1 MRKFTSVL
9 LALVL
14 CAALLCIGAA
24 AAGSGDVIEID
35 TPEKLAEIG
44 KNDDY
49 PLNGN
54 YILTDDINLGGSAE
68 NLWNPIEGP
77 NGEAFTGTF
86 DGDGHTISG
95 LYMNAQSAG
104 NQTRGLGLFSCLGSG
119 GTITNL
125 TVDGKIDPEDC
136 HGSFGGIVGENDGTV
151 SNCISD
157 VDIKNTTGYAKG
169 TIGGVVGSA
178 NSGSTV
184 ENCRYTGTINV
195 THSDSSKGMGGV
207 VGQAL
212 GCTIRNCENAGTVQ
226 TNIWRGGIV
235 GRNNGGAQVLNC
247 RNSGIVAANNQEAGA
262 GSGGVVGDNYGVIRD
277 SYNTGTVT
285 GGDCT
290 GGVTAKNAAESGGAK
305 CIIENCYNAG
315 AVSGSG
321 DVGGVVGHNNSSDGN
336 TATVKSSYNTGTV
349 INDGSGNVGGVI
361 GVIESGSVSD
371 CYNTGNVTGSGDSS
385 NAGGVV
391 GAVGRVQGN
400 EYKRTVSNCYNT
412 GDVTCSGDNSNVGG
426 VVGSIVVN
434 NYEVTGCFYL
444 EQGELEGVG
453 DGGDSETGVSD
464 LTEDEFADPENFPGW
479 NFTNTW
485 IIDTPSEGGFARP
498 MLRYNLETAE
508 GYGTED
514 DPYIIPDLDTLAFYR
529 DMINTGSDSKYNRA
543 HYILTANINLGGGE
557 KPWTPIGSNKD
568 HAFTGTFDGNGHTIS
583 ELYINSNDDVAGLF
597 GYVGRGGMI
606 RDLTV
611 EGEIT
616 VSGLDLCVGGI
627 AGFVRS
633 SGQVGISV
641 LTDSDDSKSE
651 IIDCI
656 SNVTINVTYNG
667 SSGLSVGGIVG
678 SCGGATISGCENY
691 GDVSVVGA
699 SESGIDV
706 NIGGIVGYSGSSTI
720 IRNCCNTGAVSVQD
734 AEKAYAGGIM
744 GQSINTTLS
753 GCCNTGAVSVQDA
766 EKAYAGGI
774 MGQSINT
781 TLSGC
786 YNIGAVSVQ
795 NTEDAALGGVVGQ
808 SAENTAVSSC
818 YNTGAVSAE
827 NAEYA
832 NLGGVVGENDGS
844 VSNCYNTGD
853 VTTENVEDVYAGG
866 AVGYN
871 DGTVSNCNNTGDV
884 GTKDVTYAA
893 VGGVVGN
900 SGDTVSNCYNTGD
913 VSAEASSGASAGDS
927 VMAGGVAGYNSFGK
941 VTDCYNTGD
950 VSVQVNSEAGADW
963 AYPPAVAGGVVGNVH
978 KGTVS
983 NCYSIGTVSGENT
996 EDASVGGVVGYKDGG
1011 AVSNSYYLSQD
1022 GLDGIGT
1029 NEDEDSN
1036 AGAFPLTK
1044 EQFADTYS
1052 FTDWDFIN
1060 TWTIDDMGGF
1070 ERPVLRD
1077 NKETVVTYTVTVN
1090 GSYAGE
1096 TGEGSY
1102 FAGASVT
1109 VRAGE
1114 RAGYSFAGW
1123 TAEGVDLADESAAN
1137 VTFTMPANDVT
1148 LTAEWDYIVTPG
1160 DPTYRPI
1167 IDEPEN
1173 GSVTTSPSRPE
1184 AGDTVT
1190 VNPEPDEGY
1199 EVDEII
1205 VTDKDG
1211 NPVEVT
1217 RNPDGSYS
1225 FTQPE
1230 GAVTI
1235 EVTFRP
1241 ASGLPFTDVAE
1252 GDWFY
1257 DYVEYV
1263 YANGLMDGTSDT
1275 TFEPNANMT
1284 RAMVWAILARID
1296 GETVTGASWVETAR
1310 EWAMANGVSDG
1321 ENANGYVTREQLA
1334 TMLWRYAGE
1343 PASDYSL
1350 SAFTD
1355 AGSVSGYA
1363 ATAMAWAVEHG
1374 IITGVTDTTIEP
1386 QGTATRAQCAAM
1398 LMRFAENVK

>member
-1 MRKFTSVL
+1 MGKFTSVL

-24 AAGSGDVIEID
+24 AADSEDVIEID
-35 TPEKLAEIG
+35 TPEELAKIG
-44 KNDDY
+44 VDEKY
-49 PLNGN
+49 PLDGN
-54 YILTDDINLGGSAE
+54 YILTADIELGGNE
-68 NLWNPIEGP
+68 TNQWTPIGTSG
-77 NGEAFTGTF
+77 NKFTGTF

-95 LYMNAQSAG
+95 LYINNDASTYGVA
-104 NQTRGLGLFSCLGSG
+104 GLFGYVGTG
-119 GTITNL
+119 GMIRDL
-125 TVDGKIDPEDC
+125 TVEGEIDPEDRN
-136 HGSFGGIVGENDGTV
+136 GSVGGIVGANDGTV

-157 VDIKNTTGYAKG
+157 VDIKNTTGYAG
-169 TIGGVVGSA
+169 ATIGGVVGNA

-184 ENCRYTGTINV
+184 ENCRYTGAIDV
-195 THSDSSKGMGGV
+195 TYNDTTMETGGV
-207 VGQAL
+207 VGQAS
-212 GCTIRNCENAGTVQ
+212 GCTVSNCENAGTVKSD
-226 TNIWRGGIV
+226 IWTGGIV
-235 GRNNGGAQVLNC
+235 GSNNGGTISNC
-247 RNSGIVAANNQEAGA
+247 RNSGIVASNALEPGA
-262 GSGGVVGDNYGVIRD
+262 GIGGIVGENYGVILD
-277 SYNTGTVT
+277 SYNAGTVT
-285 GGDCT
+285 GGACT
-290 GGVTAKNAAESGGAK
+290 GGVVGFNVAEDSNSTSGT
-305 CIIENCYNAG
+305 IENCYNAG
-315 AVSGSG
+315 TVSGSG
-321 DVGGVVGHNNSSDGN
+321 DVGGVAGYNKSSN
-336 TATVKSSYNTGTV
+336 THAATVKSS
-349 INDGSGNVGGVI
+349 
-361 GVIESGSVSD
+361 
-371 CYNTGNVTGSGDSS
+371 YNTGNVTGSGDSS
-385 NAGGVV
+385 NAGGVIGVIEIGSVSDCYNTGNVTGSGDRSNAGGVV
-391 GAVGRVQGN
+391 GAVRSAQGSKF
-400 EYKRTVSNCYNT
+400 ERTVSNCYNT

-426 VVGSIVVN
+426 VVGSIVVDD
-434 NYEVTGCFYL
+434 YEVTSCYYL
-444 EQGELEGVG
+444 EQDGLDGIGVSEGIV
-453 DGGDSETGVSD
+453 TGVSD
-464 LTEDEFADPENFPGW
+464 LTEDEFADPENFPSLD
-479 NFTNTW
+479 FTNTW
-485 IIDTPSEGGFARP
+485 IIGTPSEGGFARP

-508 GYGTED
+508 GSGMES
-514 DPYIIPDLDTLAFYR
+514 DPYIIPDLETLEFYR
-529 DMINTGSDSKYNRA
+529 GMINAEGDSKYNRA

-583 ELYINSNDDVAGLF
+583 GLYINNDASTYGVAGLF
-597 GYVGRGGMI
+597 GYVGTGGMI

-616 VSGLDLCVGGI
+616 VISSVSCVGGI
-627 AGFVRS
+627 AGIVSS
-633 SGQVGISV
+633 SGQVGMSV
-641 LTDSDDSKSE
+641 LTDSDDSE
-651 IIDCI
+651 TGIIDCT
-656 SNVTINVTYNG
+656 SKVTINVTYNG

-678 SCGGATISGCENY
+678 SCGRAAISGCENY
-691 GDVSVVGA
+691 GAVSAEDARGEAIEIVV
-699 SESGIDV
+699 
-706 NIGGIVGYSGSSTI
+706 GGIVGYSRSSTI
-720 IRNCCNTGAVSVQD
+720 IRNCSNTGAVSAEN

-744 GQSINTTLS
+744 GQSINSTLS
-753 GCCNTGAVSVQDA
+753 NCYNTGVVSA
-766 EKAYAGGI
+766 
-774 MGQSINT
+774 
-781 TLSGC
+781 
-786 YNIGAVSVQ
+786 Q
-795 NTEDAALGGVVGQ
+795 NVEEANLGGLVGQ
-808 SAENTAVSSC
+808 SSEDTAVSSC
-818 YNTGAVSAE
+818 YNTGAVNAE
-827 NAEYA
+827 DAEYA

-853 VTTENVEDVYAGG
+853 V
-866 AVGYN
+866 
-871 DGTVSNCNNTGDV
+871 
-884 GTKDVTYAA
+884 GTKDVTYAS
-893 VGGVVGN
+893 VGGVVGLVN
-900 SGDTVSNCYNTGD
+900 RRGTVGSCYNTGD
-913 VSAEASSGASAGDS
+913 VSAKASSVDSVGDELPP
-927 VMAGGVAGYNSFGK
+927 VMAGGVVGYNSYGE

-950 VSVQVNSEAGADW
+950 VSGQGNSEACADW
-963 AYPPAVAGGVVGNVH
+963 DYPPAVAGGVVGYNSSYC
-978 KGTVS
+978 TVS

-996 EDASVGGVVGYKDGG
+996 EGASVGGVAGYKDSGDVTG
-1011 AVSNSYYLSQD
+1011 CYYLAKD
-1022 GLDGIGT
+1022 GLNGIGYGG
-1029 NEDEDSN
+1029 DSDDN
-1036 AGAFPLTK
+1036 ATPLTK

-1052 FTDWDFIN
+1052 FTGWNFND
-1060 TWTIDDMGGF
+1060 TWTISDMGGF
-1070 ERPVLRD
+1070 ERPVLID

-1096 TGEGSY
+1096 TGEGRY
-1102 FAGASVT
+1102 LAGASVT
-1109 VRAGE
+1109 VSAGE

-1123 TAEGVDLADESAAN
+1123 TAEGVDLADESAEN

-1173 GSVTTSPSRPE
+1173 GDVTTSPSRPE

-1263 YANGLMDGTSDT
+1263 YANGLMDGVSDT
-1275 TFEPNANMT
+1275 TFEPNVNMT

-1296 GETVTGASWVETAR
+1296 GETVTGANWVETAR

-1321 ENANGYVTREQLA
+1321 ENADGYVTREQLA

-1343 PASDYSL
+1343 PASSYSL

-1355 AGSVSGYA
+1355 ASSVSDYA

-1374 IITGVTDTTIEP
+1374 IITGVTDTTLVP

>member
-35 TPEKLAEIG
+35 TPEELAKIG
-44 KNDDY
+44 VDKEY
-49 PLNGN
+49 PLDGN
-54 YILTDDINLGGSAE
+54 YILTADINLGGE
-68 NLWNPIEGP
+68 TNPWNPIGT
-77 NGEAFTGTF
+77 FTGTF
-86 DGDGHTISG
+86 DGAGHTISG
-95 LYMNAQSAG
+95 LYIAGDSSADG
-104 NQTRGLGLFSCLGSG
+104 NDQGLSLFSYLSSG
-119 GTITNL
+119 GTIENL
-125 TVDGKIDPEDC
+125 TVKGDIYPENSGRPVGGVAGKC
-136 HGSFGGIVGENDGTV
+136 SGGTI
-151 SNCISD
+151 SNCTSGVNINGET
-157 VDIKNTTGYAKG
+157 VATV
-169 TIGGVVGSA
+169 GGVVA
-178 NSGSTV
+178 NAEVGSTID
-184 ENCRYTGTINV
+184 NCRYTGTIDITIDLNV
-195 THSDSSKGMGGV
+195 MGMGGV
-207 VGQAL
+207 VGMAND
-212 GCTIRNCENAGTVQ
+212 CTISNCENAGTVKS
-226 TNIWRGGIV
+226 NIWKGGIV
-235 GRNNGGAQVLNC
+235 GRNNRGTISNC
-247 RNSGIVAANNQEAGA
+247 RNSGIVALNDLEPRAGT
-262 GSGGVVGDNYGVIRD
+262 GGIVGENYGVILD
-277 SYNTGTVT
+277 SYNAGTVT
-285 GGDCT
+285 GGGCT
-290 GGVTAKNAAESGGAK
+290 GGVVGFNVAEDSNSTSGT
-305 CIIENCYNAG
+305 IENCYNAG
-315 AVSGSG
+315 TVSGSG
-321 DVGGVVGHNNSSDGN
+321 DVGGVAGYNNSSSATY
-336 TATVKSSYNTGTV
+336 TATIKSSYNTGTV
-349 INDGSGNVGGVI
+349 INDGSGNVGGVV
-361 GVIESGSVSD
+361 GWNED
-371 CYNTGNVTGSGDSS
+371 RNDSS
-385 NAGGVV
+385 G
-391 GAVGRVQGN
+391 
-400 EYKRTVSNCYNT
+400 
-412 GDVTCSGDNSNVGG
+412 
-426 VVGSIVVN
+426 I
-434 NYEVTGCFYL
+434 VTGCFYL
-444 EQGELEGVG
+444 EQGELKGIG
-453 DGGDSETGVSD
+453 NGGDSETGVSD
-464 LTEDEFADPENFPGW
+464 LTEDEFADPKNFPSLD
-479 NFTNTW
+479 FTKTW

-508 GYGTED
+508 GSGAES
-514 DPYIIPDLDTLAFYR
+514 DPYIIPDLEMLEFYR
-529 DMINTGSDSKYNRA
+529 DMINAEGDSKYNSA
-543 HYILTANINLGGGE
+543 HYKLTADIDLGGE
-557 KPWTPIGSNKD
+557 KNPWTPIGSGENR
-568 HAFTGTFDGNGHTIS
+568 AFTGTFDGDGHTIS
-583 ELYINSNDDVAGLF
+583 GLYINNSSVYAGLF

-606 RDLTV
+606 KGLTV
-611 EGEIT
+611 EGKIT
-616 VSGLDLCVGGI
+616 ISGSTSCVGGI
-627 AGFVRS
+627 AGCVDGTEVS
-633 SGQVGISV
+633 EMSV
-641 LTDSDDSKSE
+641 LTDSDDSKTE
-651 IIDCI
+651 IIDCT
-656 SNVTINVTYNG
+656 SKVTINVTYNG
-667 SSGLSVGGIVG
+667 LSGLSVGGIVG

-706 NIGGIVGYSGSSTI
+706 NIGGIVGYSGFSTLSS
-720 IRNCCNTGAVSVQD
+720 CSNTGAVS
-734 AEKAYAGGIM
+734 AE
-744 GQSINTTLS
+744 N
-753 GCCNTGAVSVQDA
+753 A

-786 YNIGAVSVQ
+786 YNTGDVT
-795 NTEDAALGGVVGQ
+795 TENVEDVYAGGVVGYNYDDE
-808 SAENTAVSSC
+808 STVSKC
-818 YNTGAVSAE
+818 YNTGAVSAKDAQ
-827 NAEYA
+827 NV
-832 NLGGVVGENDGS
+832 NVGGVVGENDGS

-866 AVGYN
+866 VVGYN

-900 SGDTVSNCYNTGD
+900 SGGKVSNCYNTGD
-913 VSAEASSGASAGDS
+913 VSAKASSGASVGDELPP
-927 VMAGGVAGYNSFGK
+927 VMAGGVAGYSDG
-941 VTDCYNTGD
+941 
-950 VSVQVNSEAGADW
+950 
-963 AYPPAVAGGVVGNVH
+963 
-978 KGTVS
+978 GTVS
-983 NCYSIGTVSGENT
+983 NSYNIGTVSGENT
-996 EDASVGGVVGYKDGG
+996 EGASVGGVVGYKDGG

-1052 FTDWDFIN
+1052 FTDWNFID
-1060 TWTIDDMGGF
+1060 TWTIADMGGF
-1070 ERPVLRD
+1070 NRPVLQD
-1077 NKETVVTYTVTVN
+1077 NKETAVTYTVTVN

-1102 FAGASVT
+1102 LAGASVT
-1109 VRAGE
+1109 VSAGE
-1114 RAGYSFAGW
+1114 RAGYRFAGW
-1123 TAEGVDLADESAAN
+1123 TAEGVDLADESAEN

-1173 GSVTTSPSRPE
+1173 GGVTTSPSRPE

-1190 VNPEPDEGY
+1190 VNPEPDDGY

-1263 YANGLMDGTSDT
+1263 YENGLMDGTSDT

-1296 GETVTGASWVETAR
+1296 GETVTGANWVETAR
-1310 EWAMANGVSDG
+1310 EWAMASGVSDG
-1321 ENANGYVTREQLA
+1321 TDANGYVTREQLA

-1355 AGSVSGYA
+1355 AGSVSDYA

-1386 QGTATRAQCAAM
+1386 RGTATRAQCAAM
-1398 LMRFAENVK
+1398 LMRFVENVK

>member
-1 MRKFTSVL
+1 MRKSTSVL

-24 AAGSGDVIEID
+24 AADAGDVIEID
-35 TPEKLAEIG
+35 TPEELAKIG
-44 KNDDY
+44 VDEKY
-49 PLNGN
+49 PLDGN
-54 YILTDDINLGGSAE
+54 YILTDDIDLGGE
-68 NLWNPIEGP
+68 EKPWTPIGS
-77 NGEAFTGTF
+77 GEDHAFTGTF

-104 NQTRGLGLFSCLGSG
+104 NQTRGLGLFSYLGSD
-119 GTITNL
+119 GTVKNL
-125 TVDGKIDPEDC
+125 TVEGDIAPED
-136 HGSFGGIVGENDGTV
+136 HNGYVGGVVGANYGKV
-151 SNCISD
+151 SNCTSG
-157 VDIKNTTGYAKG
+157 VDIKNINVETGA
-169 TIGGVVGSA
+169 TIGGVVG
-178 NSGSTV
+178 NTEGGSTV
-184 ENCRYTGTINV
+184 ENCRYTGAIDV
-195 THSDSSKGMGGV
+195 TYNDTTMEIGGV
-207 VGQAL
+207 VGKAS
-212 GCTIRNCENAGTVQ
+212 GCTISNCENAGTVKS
-226 TNIWRGGIV
+226 NIWTGGIV
-235 GRNNGGAQVLNC
+235 GSNNRGTISNC
-247 RNSGIVAANNQEAGA
+247 RNSGIVALNDLEPRAGT
-262 GSGGVVGDNYGVIRD
+262 GGIVGENYGVILD
-277 SYNTGTVT
+277 SYNAGTVT
-285 GGDCT
+285 GGGCT
-290 GGVTAKNAAESGGAK
+290 GGVVGFNVAEDSNSTSGT
-305 CIIENCYNAG
+305 IENCYNAG
-315 AVSGSG
+315 TVSGSG
-321 DVGGVVGHNNSSDGN
+321 DVGGVAGYNNSSSATY
-336 TATVKSSYNTGTV
+336 TATIKSSYNTGTV

-464 LTEDEFADPENFPGW
+464 LTEDEFADPENFPSLD
-479 NFTNTW
+479 FTKTW

-508 GYGTED
+508 GSGTES
-514 DPYIIPDLDTLAFYR
+514 DPYIIPDLETLEFYR
-529 DMINTGSDSKYNRA
+529 GMINAGSDSKYNSV
-543 HYILTANINLGGGE
+543 HYKLTTDIDLGGE
-557 KPWTPIGSNKD
+557 ENPWTPIGSGED
-568 HAFTGTFDGNGHTIS
+568 HAFTGTFDGDGHTIS
-583 ELYINSNDDVAGLF
+583 GLYINNGDSVYAGLF
-597 GYVGRGGMI
+597 GYVGAGGMI
-606 RDLTV
+606 KDLTV

-627 AGFVRS
+627 AGFVDGTEVS
-633 SGQVGISV
+633 EMSV
-641 LTDSDDSKSE
+641 LTDSDDSE
-651 IIDCI
+651 TGIIDCI
-656 SNVTINVTYNG
+656 SNVTINVTYNDP
-667 SSGLSVGGIVG
+667 SGLSVGGIVG
-678 SCGGATISGCENY
+678 SCGGATISGCENC

-699 SESGIDV
+699 SESDIV

-734 AEKAYAGGIM
+734 ADHVYAGGVM

-753 GCCNTGAVSVQDA
+753 ICYNTGAVSVQNV
-766 EKAYAGGI
+766 E
-774 MGQSINT
+774 
-781 TLSGC
+781 
-786 YNIGAVSVQ
+786 
-795 NTEDAALGGVVGQ
+795 E
-808 SAENTAVSSC
+808 
-818 YNTGAVSAE
+818 
-827 NAEYA
+827 A
-832 NLGGVVGENDGS
+832 NLGGVVG
-844 VSNCYNTGD
+844 YNYD
-853 VTTENVEDVYAGG
+853 DE
-866 AVGYN
+866 
-871 DGTVSNCNNTGDV
+871 S
-884 GTKDVTYAA
+884 
-893 VGGVVGN
+893 
-900 SGDTVSNCYNTGD
+900 TVSNCYNTGD
-913 VSAEASSGASAGDS
+913 VSAEKTLGINAGGVVGENRSGSIISSYNTGDLTAENVEEVDAGGVVGLNNDGTVGSCYNTGEISAENVEYASAGGVVGLVNRRGTVGNCYNTGDVSAKASSVDS
-927 VMAGGVAGYNSFGK
+927 EGDELPPVMAGGVAGYKDS
-941 VTDCYNTGD
+941 GD
-950 VSVQVNSEAGADW
+950 VTCCYYLEQGNLPGIG
-963 AYPPAVAGGVVGNVH
+963 YGGH
-978 KGTVS
+978 S
-983 NCYSIGTVSGENT
+983 DD
-996 EDASVGGVVGYKDGG
+996 DAS
-1011 AVSNSYYLSQD
+1011 
-1022 GLDGIGT
+1022 
-1029 NEDEDSN
+1029 
-1036 AGAFPLTK
+1036 PLTK

-1052 FTDWDFIN
+1052 FTDWNFID
-1060 TWTIDDMGGF
+1060 TWTIADMGGF

-1077 NKETVVTYTVTVN
+1077 NRETAVAYTVTVN

-1096 TGEGSY
+1096 TGAGSY
-1102 FAGASVT
+1102 LAGENVT

-1123 TAEGVDLADESAAN
+1123 TAEGVDLADESAEN

-1173 GSVTTSPSRPE
+1173 GGVTTSPSRPE

-1284 RAMVWAILARID
+1284 RAMVWAILARIE

-1310 EWAMANGVSDG
+1310 EWAMASGVSDG
-1321 ENANGYVTREQLA
+1321 TDADGYVTREQLA

-1398 LMRFAENVK
+1398 LMRFVENVK

>member
-24 AAGSGDVIEID
+24 AADSEDASQFAGGDG
-35 TPEKLAEIG
+35 TPENPYQIENADQLKAVEDNLSA
-44 KNDDY
+44 
-49 PLNGN
+49 N
-54 YILTDDINLGGSAE
+54 YILTADINLGGE
-68 NLWNPIEGP
+68 TNPWNPIGT
-77 NGEAFTGTF
+77 FTGTF
-86 DGDGHTISG
+86 DGAGHTISG
-95 LYMNAQSAG
+95 LYIAGDSSADG
-104 NQTRGLGLFSCLGSG
+104 NDRGLSLFSCLGSG

-136 HGSFGGIVGENDGTV
+136 HGSFGGIVGENDGTI

-184 ENCRYTGTINV
+184 ENCRYTGAIDV
-195 THSDSSKGMGGV
+195 TYDDSTMEIGGV
-207 VGQAL
+207 VGQAS
-212 GCTIRNCENAGTVQ
+212 GCTISNCENAGTVKS
-226 TNIWRGGIV
+226 NIWTGGIV
-235 GRNNGGAQVLNC
+235 GSNNGGTISNC
-247 RNSGIVAANNQEAGA
+247 RNSGIVVSNALKPRAGI
-262 GSGGVVGDNYGVIRD
+262 GGIVGENYGVILD
-277 SYNTGTVT
+277 SYNAGTVT
-285 GGDCT
+285 GGGCT
-290 GGVTAKNAAESGGAK
+290 GGVAGFNVAEDSNSTSGT
-305 CIIENCYNAG
+305 IENCYNAG
-315 AVSGSG
+315 TVSGSG
-321 DVGGVVGHNNSSDGN
+321 DVGGVAGYNKSSN
-336 TATVKSSYNTGTV
+336 THAATVKSS
-349 INDGSGNVGGVI
+349 
-361 GVIESGSVSD
+361 
-371 CYNTGNVTGSGDSS
+371 YNTGNVTGSGDSS
-385 NAGGVV
+385 NAGGVIGVIEIGSVSDCYNTGNVTGSGDRSNAGGVV
-391 GAVGRVQGN
+391 GAVRSAQGSKF
-400 EYKRTVSNCYNT
+400 ERTVSNCYNT

-426 VVGSIVVN
+426 VVGSIVVDD
-434 NYEVTGCFYL
+434 YEVTSCYYL
-444 EQGELEGVG
+444 EQDGLDGIGVSEGIV
-453 DGGDSETGVSD
+453 TGVSD
-464 LTEDEFADPENFPGW
+464 LTEDEFADPENFPSLD
-479 NFTNTW
+479 FTNTW
-485 IIDTPSEGGFARP
+485 IIGTPSEGGFARP

-508 GYGTED
+508 GSGTES
-514 DPYIIPDLDTLAFYR
+514 DPYIIPDLEMLVYYR
-529 DMINTGSDSKYNRA
+529 DMINTGSDSKYNGA
-543 HYILTANINLGGGE
+543 HYILTADINLGGEE
-557 KPWTPIGSNKD
+557 KPWTPIGSDYD

-583 ELYINSNDDVAGLF
+583 ELYINSNYDVAGLF

-616 VSGLDLCVGGI
+616 VSGSTSCVGGI
-627 AGFVRS
+627 AGIVSS
-633 SGQVGISV
+633 SGQVGMSV
-641 LTDSDDSKSE
+641 LTDSDDSKTG
-651 IIDCI
+651 ITDCT
-656 SNVTINVTYNG
+656 SKVKINVTYNG
-667 SSGLSVGGIVG
+667 SYILNVGGIVG
-678 SCGGATISGCENY
+678 SCRGADISGCENY
-691 GDVSVVGA
+691 GAVSAEGA
-699 SESGIDV
+699 NGADIDV
-706 NIGGIVGYSGSSTI
+706 NIGGIVGDSGSSTI
-720 IRNCCNTGAVSVQD
+720 ISSCCNTGAVS
-734 AEKAYAGGIM
+734 AENADYADLGGII
-744 GQSINTTLS
+744 GESRTDRYVDS
-753 GCCNTGAVSVQDA
+753 CYNTGAVSVR
-766 EKAYAGGI
+766 
-774 MGQSINT
+774 
-781 TLSGC
+781 
-786 YNIGAVSVQ
+786 
-795 NTEDAALGGVVGQ
+795 NTEDAALGGVVGYNYDDDE
-808 SAENTAVSSC
+808 STVSNC
-818 YNTGAVSAE
+818 YNTGAVNAE
-827 NAEYA
+827 DAEYA

-844 VSNCYNTGD
+844 VNNCYNTGA
-853 VTTENVEDVYAGG
+853 VSGGANTGGVVGFNSKGTVGSCYNTGEVSTEDVEYA
-866 AVGYN
+866 
-871 DGTVSNCNNTGDV
+871 S
-884 GTKDVTYAA
+884 
-893 VGGVVGN
+893 VGGVVGLN
-900 SGDTVSNCYNTGD
+900 SSGAVSNSYNTGD
-913 VSAEASSGASAGDS
+913 VSAKASSGASVGDP
-927 VMAGGVAGYNSFGK
+927 VMAGGVVGDNDGGK
-941 VTDCYNTGD
+941 VTNCYN
-950 VSVQVNSEAGADW
+950 
-963 AYPPAVAGGVVGNVH
+963 
-978 KGTVS
+978 
-983 NCYSIGTVSGENT
+983 IGTVSGENT
-996 EDASVGGVVGYKDGG
+996 EDVSVGGVVGYKDGG

-1044 EQFADTYS
+1044 DQFSDTDS
-1052 FTDWDFIN
+1052 FFTGWNFND
-1060 TWTIDDMGGF
+1060 TWTISDMGGF

-1096 TGEGSY
+1096 TGAGSY
-1102 FAGASVT
+1102 LAGESVT
-1109 VRAGE
+1109 VSAGE
-1114 RAGYSFAGW
+1114 RAGYRFAGW
-1123 TAEGVDLADESAAN
+1123 TAEGVDLADAGAEN

-1263 YANGLMDGTSDT
+1263 YENGLMDGTSDT
-1275 TFEPNANMT
+1275 TFEQNANMT

-1296 GETVTGASWVETAR
+1296 GETVTGANWVETAR

-1321 ENANGYVTREQLA
+1321 TDADGYVTREQLA

-1355 AGSVSGYA
+1355 ADSVSDYA

-1374 IITGVTDTTIEP
+1374 IITGVTDTTLVP

-1398 LMRFAENVK
+1398 LMRFVENVK

>member
-24 AAGSGDVIEID
+24 AAGSEDAIEID

-44 KNDDY
+44 KSDDY

-54 YILTDDINLGGSAE
+54 YILTANIDLGGSAE

-86 DGDGHTISG
+86 DGNGHTISG

-104 NQTRGLGLFSCLGSG
+104 NQTRGLGLFSYLGSG
-119 GTITNL
+119 GTIKNL
-125 TVDGKIDPEDC
+125 TVKGDIYPENIGNSVGGVAGKC
-136 HGSFGGIVGENDGTV
+136 NGGTI
-151 SNCISD
+151 SNCTSGVNIIGETQST
-157 VDIKNTTGYAKG
+157 V
-169 TIGGVVGSA
+169 GGVVA
-178 NSGSTV
+178 NAEDRSTV

-195 THSDSSKGMGGV
+195 TYNKNNNDRRMGGV
-207 VGQAL
+207 VGQAS
-212 GCTIRNCENAGTVQ
+212 GCTISNCENAGTVKS
-226 TNIWRGGIV
+226 NIWTGGIV
-235 GRNNGGAQVLNC
+235 GSNNGGTISNC
-247 RNSGIVAANNQEAGA
+247 RNSGIVASNALEPRAGI
-262 GSGGVVGDNYGVIRD
+262 GGIVGQNYGVILD
-277 SYNTGTVT
+277 SYNAGTVT
-285 GGDCT
+285 GGACT
-290 GGVTAKNAAESGGAK
+290 GGV
-305 CIIENCYNAG
+305 
-315 AVSGSG
+315 
-321 DVGGVVGHNNSSDGN
+321 VGWNYDG
-336 TATVKSSYNTGTV
+336 
-349 INDGSGNVGGVI
+349 
-361 GVIESGSVSD
+361 
-371 CYNTGNVTGSGDSS
+371 
-385 NAGGVV
+385 
-391 GAVGRVQGN
+391 
-400 EYKRTVSNCYNT
+400 TVSNCYNT
-412 GDVTCSGDNSNVGG
+412 GAVTAIGGGYAGGVAGFNGYGAGTVESCYNIGTVSVESEGSGSAGG
-426 VVGSIVVN
+426 VVGWNEYRNDNSGI
-434 NYEVTGCFYL
+434 VTGCFYL
-444 EQGELEGVG
+444 KQGELKGIG
-453 DGGDSETGVSD
+453 AGGSTQTEATPLSEDAFG
-464 LTEDEFADPENFPGW
+464 DPETYAATGW
-479 NFTNTW
+479 NFTDTW
-485 IIDTPSEGGFARP
+485 IIGTPSEGGFARP

-508 GYGTED
+508 GSGMES
-514 DPYIIPDLDTLAFYR
+514 DPYIIPDLETLAFYR
-529 DMINTGSDSKYNRA
+529 DMINTGSDSKYNSA
-543 HYILTANINLGGGE
+543 HYKLTANIDLGGEE
-557 KPWTPIGSNKD
+557 KPWTPIGSDKD

-583 ELYINSNDDVAGLF
+583 GLYINNGDSVYAGLF

-616 VSGLDLCVGGI
+616 VSGSTSCVGGI

-641 LTDSDDSKSE
+641 LTDSDDSKTG
-651 IIDCI
+651 ITDCT
-656 SNVTINVTYNG
+656 SKVTINVTCNG
-667 SSGLSVGGIVG
+667 SYILNVGGIVG
-678 SCGGATISGCENY
+678 SCRGADISGCENY
-691 GDVSVVGA
+691 GAVSVVGA
-699 SESGIDV
+699 SESDIV
-706 NIGGIVGYSGSSTI
+706 NIGGIVGYSGFSTLS
-720 IRNCCNTGAVSVQD
+720 NCSNTGAVS
-734 AEKAYAGGIM
+734 AE
-744 GQSINTTLS
+744 N
-753 GCCNTGAVSVQDA
+753 A

-786 YNIGAVSVQ
+786 YNTGDVTTENVEDVYAGGVVGYNYDDESTVSKCYNIGAVSAKDAQ
-795 NTEDAALGGVVGQ
+795 NVNVGGVVG
-808 SAENTAVSSC
+808 ENDDGSVSNC
-818 YNTGAVSAE
+818 YNTGAVSAKDAQ
-827 NAEYA
+827 NV
-832 NLGGVVGENDGS
+832 NVGGVVGENDGS

-893 VGGVVGN
+893 VGGVVGEN
-900 SGDTVSNCYNTGD
+900 DDAVSNCYNTGD
-913 VSAEASSGASAGDS
+913 VSAKASSGDSSEDSAGDELPP
-927 VMAGGVAGYNSFGK
+927 VMAGGVAGYNSSGGE

-950 VSVQVNSEAGADW
+950 VSVQGNSEAGADW
-963 AYPPAVAGGVVGNVH
+963 AYPTAVAGGVVGNVH

-996 EDASVGGVVGYKDGG
+996 EDASVGGVAGYKDGG

-1052 FTDWDFIN
+1052 FTDWNFID
-1060 TWTIDDMGGF
+1060 TWTIADMGGF
-1070 ERPVLRD
+1070 ERPVLID

-1096 TGEGSY
+1096 TGAGSY
-1102 FAGASVT
+1102 LAGASVT
-1109 VRAGE
+1109 VSAGE

-1123 TAEGVDLADESAAN
+1123 AAEGVDLADASAEN

-1173 GSVTTSPSRPE
+1173 GGVTTSPSRPK

-1211 NPVEVT
+1211 SPVEVT

-1252 GDWFY
+1252 GDWFH

-1263 YANGLMDGTSDT
+1263 YENGLMDGTSDT

-1296 GETVTGASWVETAR
+1296 GETVTGANWVETAR
-1310 EWAMANGVSDG
+1310 EWAMASGVSDG
-1321 ENANGYVTREQLA
+1321 TDADGYVTREQLA

-1343 PASDYSL
+1343 PASSYSL

-1355 AGSVSGYA
+1355 AANVSGYA

-1374 IITGVTDTTIEP
+1374 IITGVTDTTLVP

-1398 LMRFAENVK
+1398 LMRFVENVK

>member
-35 TPEKLAEIG
+35 TPEELAKIG
-44 KNDDY
+44 VDEKY
-49 PLNGN
+49 PLDGN
-54 YILTDDINLGGSAE
+54 YILTDDIDLGGKG
-68 NLWNPIEGP
+68 NQWTPIKT
-77 NGEAFTGTF
+77 FTGTF
-86 DGDGHTISG
+86 DGAGHTISG
-95 LYMNAQSAG
+95 LYIVENPDPTSQGS
-104 NQTRGLGLFSCLGSG
+104 GLFSLLGSG
-119 GTITNL
+119 GTIKNL
-125 TVDGKIDPEDC
+125 TVKGDIYPENIGNSVGGVAGKC
-136 HGSFGGIVGENDGTV
+136 NGGTI
-151 SNCISD
+151 SNCTSGVNIIGDTQST
-157 VDIKNTTGYAKG
+157 V
-169 TIGGVVGSA
+169 GGVVASA
-178 NSGSTV
+178 EVGSTV

-195 THSDSSKGMGGV
+195 TYNKNNNSMGMGGV
-207 VGQAL
+207 VGQAS
-212 GCTIRNCENAGTVQ
+212 GCTVSNCENAGTVQ

-247 RNSGIVAANNQEAGA
+247 RNSGFVASNNPAAGA

-277 SYNTGTVT
+277 SYNAGTVT

-290 GGVTAKNAAESGGAK
+290 GGVTAKNAAESGGAR
-305 CIIENCYNAG
+305 CIVENCYNAG
-315 AVSGSG
+315 TVRGSG
-321 DVGGVVGHNNSSDGN
+321 DVGGVVGHNNSSVNGN
-336 TATVKSSYNTGTV
+336 TATVKNCYNTGTV
-349 INDGSGNVGGVI
+349 SAVAKIDDGTVIDDGSGNVGGVV
-361 GVIESGSVSD
+361 GVIESGSVENS
-371 CYNTGNVTGSGDSS
+371 YNTGILSAENTEDS
-385 NAGGVV
+385 NIGGI
-391 GAVGRVQGN
+391 
-400 EYKRTVSNCYNT
+400 
-412 GDVTCSGDNSNVGG
+412 
-426 VVGSIVVN
+426 VGSIVVVN

-444 EQGELEGVG
+444 EQGELKGIGNGGNTQTGATPLSESAFG
-453 DGGDSETGVSD
+453 DPETYDETGLD
-464 LTEDEFADPENFPGW
+464 FI
-479 NFTNTW
+479 NTW

-508 GYGTED
+508 GSGTES
-514 DPYIIPDLDTLAFYR
+514 DPYIIPDLEMLEFYR
-529 DMINTGSDSKYNRA
+529 DMINAEGDSKYNIA
-543 HYILTANINLGGGE
+543 HYKLTADINLDGSE
-557 KPWTPIGSNKD
+557 DNQWEPIGGSKNR
-568 HAFTGTFDGNGHTIS
+568 AFTGTFDGDGHTIS
-583 ELYINSNDDVAGLF
+583 GLYINNGDSVYAGLF

-606 RDLTV
+606 KGLTV
-611 EGEIT
+611 EGKIT
-616 VSGLDLCVGGI
+616 ISGSTSCVGGI
-627 AGFVRS
+627 AGRVEGTEVS
-633 SGQVGISV
+633 EMSV
-641 LTDSDDSKSE
+641 LTDSDDSKTG

-667 SSGLSVGGIVG
+667 SSGLSVEGIVG

-699 SESGIDV
+699 SESDIV

-734 AEKAYAGGIM
+734 AEKAYAGGLM

-786 YNIGAVSVQ
+786 YNTGAVSVQ
-795 NTEDAALGGVVGQ
+795 NVEEANLGGLVGQ
-808 SAENTAVSSC
+808 SSEDTAVSSC

-827 NAEYA
+827 NAVYVK
-832 NLGGVVGENDGS
+832 LGGVVGENRSES
-844 VSNCYNTGD
+844 VISSYNTGD

-900 SGDTVSNCYNTGD
+900 SGDKVSNCYNTGD
-913 VSAEASSGASAGDS
+913 VSAKARSGDSSGDS
-927 VMAGGVAGYNSFGK
+927 VGYELPPVMAGGVAGYNSSGGE

-950 VSVQVNSEAGADW
+950 VSVQGNSEAGADW
-963 AYPPAVAGGVVGNVH
+963 AYPPAVAGGVVGNVR

-996 EDASVGGVVGYKDGG
+996 EDASVGGVAGYKDSGDVTG
-1011 AVSNSYYLSQD
+1011 CYYLEQD

-1044 EQFADTYS
+1044 EQFADTDRF
-1052 FTDWDFIN
+1052 FTGWNFTN
-1060 TWTIDDMGGF
+1060 TWTIADMGGF

-1077 NKETVVTYTVTVN
+1077 NKETAVTYTVTVN

-1102 FAGASVT
+1102 LAGASVT
-1109 VRAGE
+1109 ASAGE
-1114 RAGYSFAGW
+1114 RVGYSFAGW
-1123 TAEGVDLADESAAN
+1123 TAEGVDLTDESVEN

-1173 GSVTTSPSRPE
+1173 GGVTTSPSRPE

-1217 RNPDGSYS
+1217 HNPDGSYS

-1296 GETVTGASWVETAR
+1296 GETVTGANWVETAR
-1310 EWAMANGVSDG
+1310 EWAMASGVSDG

-1355 AGSVSGYA
+1355 ADSVSDYA

-1374 IITGVTDTTIEP
+1374 IITGVTDTTLVP

-1398 LMRFAENVK
+1398 LMRFVENVK

>member
-24 AAGSGDVIEID
+24 AADSEDAIEID
-35 TPEKLAEIG
+35 TPEELAKIG
-44 KNDDY
+44 VDKEY
-49 PLNGN
+49 PLDGN
-54 YILTDDINLGGSAE
+54 YILTADINLGGDT
-68 NLWNPIEGP
+68 NPWNPIGT
-77 NGEAFTGTF
+77 FTGTF
-86 DGDGHTISG
+86 DGAGHTISG
-95 LYMNAQSAG
+95 LYIVENRDPTSQGS
-104 NQTRGLGLFSCLGSG
+104 GLFSYLSSG
-119 GTITNL
+119 GTIKNL
-125 TVDGKIDPEDC
+125 TVKGDIYPENIGNSVGGVAGICNGGKI
-136 HGSFGGIVGENDGTV
+136 
-151 SNCISD
+151 SNCTSGVNIIGETQST
-157 VDIKNTTGYAKG
+157 V
-169 TIGGVVGSA
+169 GGVVASA
-178 NSGSTV
+178 EDGSTV
-184 ENCRYTGTINV
+184 ENCRYTGTIDV
-195 THSDSSKGMGGV
+195 TYNKNNNSMGMGGV
-207 VGQAL
+207 VGQASD
-212 GCTIRNCENAGTVQ
+212 CTIRNCENAGTVQ
-226 TNIWRGGIV
+226 TNIWKGGIV

-247 RNSGIVAANNQEAGA
+247 RNSGIVESNNPAAGA
-262 GSGGVVGDNYGVIRD
+262 GSGGIVGDNYGVIRD
-277 SYNTGTVT
+277 SYNASTGIVT
-285 GGDCT
+285 GGSAT
-290 GGVTAKNAAESGGAK
+290 GGVTAKNAAENGGAT
-305 CIIENCYNAG
+305 CIVENCYNAG
-315 AVSGSG
+315 TVRGSG
-321 DVGGVVGHNNSSDGN
+321 DVGGVVGHNNSSVNGY

-371 CYNTGNVTGSGDSS
+371 CYNTGAVTAIGGYAGGVAGFNGYSGYSIGTVESCYNIGTVRVESEGSGS
-385 NAGGVV
+385 AGGVV
-391 GAVGRVQGN
+391 G
-400 EYKRTVSNCYNT
+400 YNQP
-412 GDVTCSGDNSNVGG
+412 GSDLEHIGKVTD
-426 VVGSIVVN
+426 
-434 NYEVTGCFYL
+434 CFYL
-444 EQGELEGVG
+444 KQDELKGIGAGNSTQTEVTPLSESDFG
-453 DGGDSETGVSD
+453 DPETYDETGLD
-464 LTEDEFADPENFPGW
+464 
-479 NFTNTW
+479 FTDTW

-508 GYGTED
+508 GSGTES
-514 DPYIIPDLDTLAFYR
+514 DPYIIPDLETLEFYR
-529 DMINTGSDSKYNRA
+529 GMINAGSDSKYNSA
-543 HYILTANINLGGGE
+543 HYKLTVDINLDGSE
-557 KPWTPIGSNKD
+557 DNQWEPIGGSKNR
-568 HAFTGTFDGNGHTIS
+568 AFTGTFDGNGHTIS
-583 ELYINSNDDVAGLF
+583 GLYINNGDSVYAGLF

-606 RDLTV
+606 KGLTV
-611 EGEIT
+611 EGKIT
-616 VSGLDLCVGGI
+616 ISGSTSCVGGI
-627 AGFVRS
+627 AGFVDGTEVS
-633 SGQVGISV
+633 EMSV
-641 LTDSDDSKSE
+641 LTDSDDSKTG
-651 IIDCI
+651 IIDCT
-656 SNVTINVTYNG
+656 SNVTINVTYN
-667 SSGLSVGGIVG
+667 GLSVGGIVG
-678 SCGGATISGCENY
+678 SCGGATISGCKNC
-691 GDVSVVGA
+691 GDVSVVGT
-699 SESGIDV
+699 SESGIDI

-734 AEKAYAGGIM
+734 AEKAYAGG
-744 GQSINTTLS
+744 
-753 GCCNTGAVSVQDA
+753 V
-766 EKAYAGGI
+766 

-832 NLGGVVGENDGS
+832 NLGGVVGENRSGS
-844 VSNCYNTGD
+844 VISSYNTGA
-853 VTTENVEDVYAGG
+853 VSGG
-866 AVGYN
+866 A
-871 DGTVSNCNNTGDV
+871 NT
-884 GTKDVTYAA
+884 
-893 VGGVVGN
+893 GGVVGFN
-900 SGDTVSNCYNTGD
+900 SKGTVGNCYNTGD
-913 VSAEASSGASAGDS
+913 VSAEDVEYAAAGGVVGRNSSGAVNDCYNTGDVSGKASSGASAGDP
-927 VMAGGVAGYNSFGK
+927 VMAGGVVGYNDGGK
-941 VTDCYNTGD
+941 VTNCYN
-950 VSVQVNSEAGADW
+950 
-963 AYPPAVAGGVVGNVH
+963 
-978 KGTVS
+978 
-983 NCYSIGTVSGENT
+983 IGTVSGENT
-996 EDASVGGVVGYKDGG
+996 EDVSVGGVVGYKDGG

-1060 TWTIDDMGGF
+1060 TWTIADMGGF
-1070 ERPVLRD
+1070 ERPVLID

-1096 TGEGSY
+1096 SGAGSY
-1102 FAGASVT
+1102 IAGESVT

-1123 TAEGVDLADESAAN
+1123 TAEGVDLADAGAEN

-1173 GSVTTSPSRPE
+1173 GGVTTSPSRPE

-1241 ASGLPFTDVAE
+1241 ASGLPFTDVAD

-1263 YANGLMDGTSDT
+1263 YENGLMDGTSDT

-1296 GETVTGASWVETAR
+1296 GETVTGANWVETAR

-1321 ENANGYVTREQLA
+1321 TDADGYVTREQLA

-1343 PASDYSL
+1343 PASSYSL

-1355 AGSVSGYA
+1355 ADSVSDYA
-1363 ATAMAWAVEHG
+1363 EAAMAWAVEHG
-1374 IITGVTDTTIEP
+1374 IITGVTDTTLVP

-1398 LMRFAENVK
+1398 LMRFVENVK

>member
-24 AAGSGDVIEID
+24 AAGTGDASQFAGGNG
-35 TPEKLAEIG
+35 TPENPYQIENADQLKAVEYNLSAH
-44 KNDDY
+44 
-49 PLNGN
+49 
-54 YILTDDINLGGSAE
+54 YILTDDIELGGSAE
-68 NLWNPIEGP
+68 NPWTPIGSDKEH
-77 NGEAFTGTF
+77 AFTGTF
-86 DGDGHTISG
+86 DGNGHTIRE
-95 LYMNAQSAG
+95 LYINSNSEYA
-104 NQTRGLGLFSCLGSG
+104 GLFGYVG
-119 GTITNL
+119 ADGTVKNL
-125 TVDGKIDPEDC
+125 TVEGVVNRDATQLEDAYT
-136 HGSFGGIVGENDGTV
+136 GGIVGYNGGTVEGCTNKCDVTVSANDYAYTGGITGINYGTV
-151 SNCISD
+151 SYCNNSGCVSGQTTVSD
-157 VDIKNTTGYAKG
+157 MPSVNT
-169 TIGGVVGSA
+169 GGVVGYNAAGDISNCYNTGA
-178 NSGSTV
+178 VTGSGGGSYYFLIVNT
-184 ENCRYTGTINV
+184 
-195 THSDSSKGMGGV
+195 GGV
-207 VGQAL
+207 VGQ
-212 GCTIRNCENAGTVQ
+212 NYYGT
-226 TNIWRGGIV
+226 
-235 GRNNGGAQVLNC
+235 
-247 RNSGIVAANNQEAGA
+247 
-262 GSGGVVGDNYGVIRD
+262 
-277 SYNTGTVT
+277 
-285 GGDCT
+285 
-290 GGVTAKNAAESGGAK
+290 
-305 CIIENCYNAG
+305 
-315 AVSGSG
+315 
-321 DVGGVVGHNNSSDGN
+321 
-336 TATVKSSYNTGTV
+336 
-349 INDGSGNVGGVI
+349 
-361 GVIESGSVSD
+361 VSD
-371 CYNTGNVTGSGDSS
+371 CYNTGAVTAIGGGYAGGVAGFNGYRIGTVKSCYNIGTVRVESEGSGS
-385 NAGGVV
+385 AGGVV
-391 GAVGRVQGN
+391 G
-400 EYKRTVSNCYNT
+400 YNQP
-412 GDVTCSGDNSNVGG
+412 
-426 VVGSIVVN
+426 GSDLEHIGI
-434 NYEVTGCFYL
+434 VTGCYYL
-444 EQGELEGVG
+444 KQDGLDGIGYGDDSGTGASGLDKEQ
-453 DGGDSETGVSD
+453 
-464 LTEDEFADPENFPGW
+464 FAVPDNFSNDW

-485 IIDTPSEGGFARP
+485 IIGTPSEGGFARP

-508 GYGTED
+508 GSGTES
-514 DPYIIPDLDTLAFYR
+514 DPYIIPDLEMLEFYR
-529 DMINTGSDSKYNRA
+529 GMINAEGDSKYNIA
-543 HYILTANINLGGGE
+543 HYKLTANIDLGGE
-557 KPWTPIGSNKD
+557 ENPWTPIGSGEK
-568 HAFTGTFDGNGHTIS
+568 HAFTGTFDGDGHTIS
-583 ELYINSNDDVAGLF
+583 GLYINNGDSVYAGLF

-606 RDLTV
+606 KGLTV
-611 EGEIT
+611 EGKIT
-616 VSGLDLCVGGI
+616 VIGSTSCVGGI
-627 AGFVRS
+627 AGRVDGTEVS
-633 SGQVGISV
+633 EMSV
-641 LTDSDDSKSE
+641 LTDSDDSKTE
-651 IIDCI
+651 IIDCT
-656 SNVTINVTYNG
+656 SKVTINVTYNG
-667 SSGLSVGGIVG
+667 RSGLSVGGIVG
-678 SCGGATISGCENY
+678 SCGGATISGCKNY

-699 SESGIDV
+699 RESDIV

-720 IRNCCNTGAVSVQD
+720 IRKCCNTGAVS
-734 AEKAYAGGIM
+734 AENADYVYAGG
-744 GQSINTTLS
+744 
-753 GCCNTGAVSVQDA
+753 V
-766 EKAYAGGI
+766 

-786 YNIGAVSVQ
+786 YNNGAVSAQ
-795 NTEDAALGGVVGQ
+795 NVEEANLGGLVGQ
-808 SAENTAVSSC
+808 SSEDTAVSSC
-818 YNTGAVSAE
+818 YNTGAVNAE
-827 NAEYA
+827 DAEYA

-913 VSAEASSGASAGDS
+913 VSAKASSGANVGDP
-927 VMAGGVAGYNSFGK
+927 VMAGGVVGYNSYGE

-950 VSVQVNSEAGADW
+950 VSGRGNSGAGTGEDD
-963 AYPPAVAGGVVGNVH
+963 PPVMAGGVVGNVH

-996 EDASVGGVVGYKDGG
+996 EDVSVGGVVGYSDGG
-1011 AVSNSYYLSQD
+1011 AVTGCYYLKQD
-1022 GLDGIGT
+1022 GLDGIGNGGSDDDAT
-1029 NEDEDSN
+1029 ALD
-1036 AGAFPLTK
+1036 K
-1044 EQFADTYS
+1044 EQFADTGS
-1052 FTDWDFIN
+1052 FFTGWNFTN
-1060 TWTIDDMGGF
+1060 TWTIADMGGF
-1070 ERPVLRD
+1070 ERPVLID
-1077 NKETVVTYTVTVN
+1077 NKETAVTYTVTVN

-1102 FAGASVT
+1102 LAGASVT
-1109 VRAGE
+1109 VSAGE
-1114 RAGYSFAGW
+1114 RAGYRFAGW
-1123 TAEGVDLADESAAN
+1123 TAEGVDLANKSAEN

-1148 LTAEWDYIVTPG
+1148 LTAEWDYIVAPG

-1173 GSVTTSPSRPE
+1173 GGVTTSPSRPE

-1263 YANGLMDGTSDT
+1263 YENGLMDGTSDT

-1296 GETVTGASWVETAR
+1296 GETVTGAAWATDAR
-1310 EWAMANGVSDG
+1310 AWAMAEGVSDG
-1321 ENANGYVTREQLA
+1321 TDPNGLVTREQLA

-1343 PASDYSL
+1343 PASSYSL

-1355 AGSVSGYA
+1355 ADSVSGYA

-1398 LMRFAENVK
+1398 LMRFV

>member
-24 AAGSGDVIEID
+24 AADTGDAIEID

-44 KNDDY
+44 KSDDY

-54 YILTDDINLGGSAE
+54 YILTANIDLGGE
-68 NLWNPIEGP
+68 EKPWTPIGS
-77 NGEAFTGTF
+77 GEDHAFTGTF

-104 NQTRGLGLFSCLGSG
+104 NQTRGLGLFSYLGSD
-119 GTITNL
+119 GTVKNL
-125 TVDGKIDPEDC
+125 TVEGDIAPED
-136 HGSFGGIVGENDGTV
+136 HNGYVGGVVGANYGKV
-151 SNCISD
+151 SNCTSG
-157 VDIKNTTGYAKG
+157 VDIKNINVETGA
-169 TIGGVVGSA
+169 TIGGVVGNA

-184 ENCRYTGTINV
+184 ENCRYTGTIDV
-195 THSDSSKGMGGV
+195 TYIDSTMEIGGV
-207 VGQAL
+207 VGQAS
-212 GCTIRNCENAGTVQ
+212 GCTISNCENAGTVKS
-226 TNIWRGGIV
+226 NIWTGGIV
-235 GRNNGGAQVLNC
+235 GSNNGGTISNC
-247 RNSGIVAANNQEAGA
+247 RNSGIVASNALRPRAGI
-262 GSGGVVGDNYGVIRD
+262 GGIVGENYGVILD
-277 SYNTGTVT
+277 SYNAGTVT
-285 GGDCT
+285 GGACT
-290 GGVTAKNAAESGGAK
+290 GGVVGWNYDGTVS
-305 CIIENCYNAG
+305 NCYNTG
-315 AVSGSG
+315 TVSGSG
-321 DVGGVVGHNNSSDGN
+321 DVGGVAGYNNSSN
-336 TATVKSSYNTGTV
+336 THAATVKSSYNTGTV

-371 CYNTGNVTGSGDSS
+371 CYNTGAVKAIGSGYAGGVAGFNRYGAGTVKSCYNIGTVS
-385 NAGGVV
+385 VESEGSGSAGGVV
-391 GAVGRVQGN
+391 GWN
-400 EYKRTVSNCYNT
+400 EDRN
-412 GDVTCSGDNSNVGG
+412 DNIG
-426 VVGSIVVN
+426 I
-434 NYEVTGCFYL
+434 VTGCYYL
-444 EQGELEGVG
+444 KQDGLDGIGYGDDSGTGASGLDKEQ
-453 DGGDSETGVSD
+453 
-464 LTEDEFADPENFPGW
+464 FAVPDNFSNDW
-479 NFTNTW
+479 NFTKTW

-508 GYGTED
+508 GSGTES
-514 DPYIIPDLDTLAFYR
+514 DPYIIPDLEMLEFYR
-529 DMINTGSDSKYNRA
+529 DMINAEGDSKYNSA
-543 HYILTANINLGGGE
+543 HYKLTANINLGGE
-557 KPWTPIGSNKD
+557 ENPWTPIGSGED
-568 HAFTGTFDGNGHTIS
+568 HAFTGTFDGDGHTIS
-583 ELYINSNDDVAGLF
+583 GLYINNGDSVYAGLF

-606 RDLTV
+606 KGLTV
-611 EGEIT
+611 EGKIT
-616 VSGLDLCVGGI
+616 ISGSTSCVGGI
-627 AGFVRS
+627 AGFVDGTEVS
-633 SGQVGISV
+633 EMSV
-641 LTDSDDSKSE
+641 LTDSDDSE
-651 IIDCI
+651 TGIIYCT
-656 SNVTINVTYNG
+656 SKVTINVTYTYNG
-667 SSGLSVGGIVG
+667 PSGLSVGGIVG
-678 SCGGATISGCENY
+678 SCGGATISGCKNY
-691 GDVSVVGA
+691 GDVSVVSA
-699 SESGIDV
+699 NEYGIDV

-720 IRNCCNTGAVSVQD
+720 IRNCCNTGAVSAKN
-734 AEKAYAGGIM
+734 AEKANLGGI
-744 GQSINTTLS
+744 
-753 GCCNTGAVSVQDA
+753 
-766 EKAYAGGI
+766 
-774 MGQSINT
+774 
-781 TLSGC
+781 
-786 YNIGAVSVQ
+786 IGKSRTDRYV
-795 NTEDAALGGVVGQ
+795 D
-808 SAENTAVSSC
+808 SC
-818 YNTGAVSAE
+818 YNTGAVSVQNVE
-827 NAEYA
+827 EA
-832 NLGGVVGENDGS
+832 NLGGLVGQSSEDTAVSSCCNTGAVSAKDAQNVNVGGVVGENDDGS
-844 VSNCYNTGD
+844 
-853 VTTENVEDVYAGG
+853 
-866 AVGYN
+866 
-871 DGTVSNCNNTGDV
+871 VSNCNNTGDV
-884 GTKDVTYAA
+884 GTKDVTYAS
-893 VGGVVGN
+893 VGGVVGLVN
-900 SGDTVSNCYNTGD
+900 RLGTVGSCYNTGD
-913 VSAEASSGASAGDS
+913 VSAKASSVDSGGDELPP
-927 VMAGGVAGYNSFGK
+927 VMAGGVVGYNSYGE

-950 VSVQVNSEAGADW
+950 VSVQVNSGAGTYGDD
-963 AYPPAVAGGVVGNVH
+963 PPAVAGGVVGYNSSSC
-978 KGTVS
+978 TVS

-996 EDASVGGVVGYKDGG
+996 EDASVGGVAGYKAGG

-1044 EQFADTYS
+1044 EQFAVPGS
-1052 FTDWDFIN
+1052 FTGWNFAN
-1060 TWTIDDMGGF
+1060 TWTIADMGGF
-1070 ERPVLRD
+1070 ERPVLQD
-1077 NKETVVTYTVTVN
+1077 NKETAVTYTVTVN

-1096 TGEGSY
+1096 TGAGSY

-1109 VRAGE
+1109 VSAGE
-1114 RAGYSFAGW
+1114 RAGYRFAGW
-1123 TAEGVDLADESAAN
+1123 TAEGVDLADKSAEN

-1160 DPTYRPI
+1160 EPTYRLI

-1173 GSVTTSPSRPE
+1173 GGVTTSPSRPE

-1296 GETVTGASWVETAR
+1296 GETVTGANWVETAR
-1310 EWAMANGVSDG
+1310 EWAMASGVSDG

-1355 AGSVSGYA
+1355 AANVSDYA

-1374 IITGVTDTTIEP
+1374 IISGVTDTTLVP

-1398 LMRFAENVK
+1398 LMRFVENVK

>member
-24 AAGSGDVIEID
+24 AAGSGDAIDID

-44 KNDDY
+44 VDKEY
-49 PLNGN
+49 PLDGN
-54 YILTDDINLGGSAE
+54 YILTADIDLGGSAE
-68 NLWNPIEGP
+68 KPWNPIGT
-77 NGEAFTGTF
+77 FTGTF
-86 DGDGHTISG
+86 DGAGHTISG
-95 LYMNAQSAG
+95 LYIAGDSSADG
-104 NQTRGLGLFSCLGSG
+104 NDQGLSLFSYLSSG
-119 GTITNL
+119 GTIENL
-125 TVDGKIDPEDC
+125 TVKGDIYPENSGRPVGGVAGKC
-136 HGSFGGIVGENDGTV
+136 SGGTI
-151 SNCISD
+151 SNCTSGVNI
-157 VDIKNTTGYAKG
+157 NGETGA
-169 TIGGVVGSA
+169 TVGGVVGNA
-178 NSGSTV
+178 EVGSTID
-184 ENCRYTGTINV
+184 NCLYTGTINV
-195 THSDSSKGMGGV
+195 IHIGGNTMGMGGV
-207 VGQAL
+207 VGQAS
-212 GCTIRNCENAGTVQ
+212 GCTISNCENAGTVKS
-226 TNIWRGGIV
+226 NIWKGGIV

-247 RNSGIVAANNQEAGA
+247 RNSGIVASNDQAAGA

-277 SYNTGTVT
+277 SYNAGTGTVT

-290 GGVTAKNAAESGGAK
+290 GGVTAHNAADSSGAT
-305 CIIENCYNAG
+305 CIVENCYNAG
-315 AVSGSG
+315 TVSGS
-321 DVGGVVGHNNSSDGN
+321 D
-336 TATVKSSYNTGTV
+336 
-349 INDGSGNVGGVI
+349 NVGGVI
-361 GVIESGSVSD
+361 GINESGSVSD
-371 CYNTGNVTGSGDSS
+371 CYNTGAVKAIGSGY
-385 NAGGVV
+385 AGGVAGFNRY
-391 GAVGRVQGN
+391 GAG
-400 EYKRTVSNCYNT
+400 TVES
-412 GDVTCSGDNSNVGG
+412 
-426 VVGSIVVN
+426 
-434 NYEVTGCFYL
+434 CFYL
-444 EQGELEGVG
+444 KQGELKGIGYG
-453 DGGDSETGVSD
+453 DDSNTGASGLD
-464 LTEDEFADPENFPGW
+464 KEQFAVPDNFTNDW
-479 NFTNTW
+479 NFTDTW
-485 IIDTPSEGGFARP
+485 IIGTPSEGGFARP

-508 GYGTED
+508 GSGTES

-557 KPWTPIGSNKD
+557 KPWTPIGSDKD
-568 HAFTGTFDGNGHTIS
+568 HAFTGTFDGDGHTIS

-616 VSGLDLCVGGI
+616 VSGSVSCVGGI
-627 AGFVRS
+627 AGIVSS

-641 LTDSDDSKSE
+641 LTDSDDSE
-651 IIDCI
+651 TGIIDCT

-667 SSGLSVGGIVG
+667 SSGLSVGGGIVG

-691 GDVSVVGA
+691 GAVSVVGA
-699 SESGIDV
+699 SEYGIDV
-706 NIGGIVGYSGSSTI
+706 KIGGIVGYSGSSTI
-720 IRNCCNTGAVSVQD
+720 I
-734 AEKAYAGGIM
+734 
-744 GQSINTTLS
+744 
-753 GCCNTGAVSVQDA
+753 
-766 EKAYAGGI
+766 
-774 MGQSINT
+774 
-781 TLSGC
+781 
-786 YNIGAVSVQ
+786 
-795 NTEDAALGGVVGQ
+795 
-808 SAENTAVSSC
+808 SSC
-818 YNTGAVSAE
+818 CNTGAVSAE
-827 NAEYA
+827 NAEKANLGGIIGESNLGSSVDSCYNTGAVSVRNTKDA
-832 NLGGVVGENDGS
+832 NLGGVVGCNYDDDDESTVSKCYNTGAVNAEDAEYANLGGIVGENKSGS
-844 VSNCYNTGD
+844 VISSYNTGD
-853 VTTENVEDVYAGG
+853 VTAEKVESA
-866 AVGYN
+866 N
-871 DGTVSNCNNTGDV
+871 L
-884 GTKDVTYAA
+884 
-893 VGGVVGN
+893 GGVAGYSREQIN
-900 SGDTVSNCYNTGD
+900 KCYNNGE
-913 VSAEASSGASAGDS
+913 VRAEYVGFGWI
-927 VMAGGVAGYNSFGK
+927 GGVAGYNSSGT

-950 VSVQVNSEAGADW
+950 VSGQGNSGAGTGED
-963 AYPPAVAGGVVGNVH
+963 YPPAVAGGVVGYSDG
-978 KGTVS
+978 GTVTD
-983 NCYSIGTVSGENT
+983 CYSIGTVSGENT
-996 EDASVGGVVGYKDGG
+996 EDVSVGGVVGYSDGG
-1011 AVSNSYYLSQD
+1011 AVTGCYYLKQD
-1022 GLDGIGT
+1022 GLDGIGNGGSDDDAT
-1029 NEDEDSN
+1029 ALD
-1036 AGAFPLTK
+1036 K
-1044 EQFADTYS
+1044 EQFADTGS
-1052 FTDWDFIN
+1052 FFTGWNFTD

-1096 TGEGSY
+1096 TGAGSY
-1102 FAGASVT
+1102 VEGASVT
-1109 VRAGE
+1109 VSAGE

-1123 TAEGVDLADESAAN
+1123 SAEGVDLADESAEN

-1173 GSVTTSPSRPE
+1173 GGVTTSPSRPE

-1263 YANGLMDGTSDT
+1263 YENGLMDGTSDT

-1284 RAMVWAILARID
+1284 RAMVWAILARVD
-1296 GETVTGASWVETAR
+1296 GETVTGANWVETAR

-1321 ENANGYVTREQLA
+1321 TDANGCVTREQLA

-1343 PASDYSL
+1343 PASSYSL

-1355 AGSVSGYA
+1355 AANVSDYA

-1374 IITGVTDTTIEP
+1374 IITGVTDTTLEP

-1398 LMRFAENVK
+1398 LMRFVENVK

>member
-24 AAGSGDVIEID
+24 ADGSGDVIEID
-35 TPEKLAEIG
+35 TPEELAKIG

-49 PLNGN
+49 PLDGN
-54 YILTDDINLGGSAE
+54 YILTADIDLGGIE
-68 NLWNPIEGP
+68 DDPWTPIGSDKEH
-77 NGEAFTGTF
+77 AFTGTF
-86 DGDGHTISG
+86 DGNGHTIRE
-95 LYMNAQSAG
+95 LYINSNSKYA
-104 NQTRGLGLFSCLGSG
+104 GLFGYVG
-119 GTITNL
+119 ARGTVKNL
-125 TVDGKIDPEDC
+125 TVEGEVNRNATGLKDAYT
-136 HGSFGGIVGENDGTV
+136 GGIVGYNGGTVEGCTNKCDVTVSANDYACTGGITGINYGTV
-151 SNCISD
+151 SYCNNSGCVSGQTTVSD
-157 VDIKNTTGYAKG
+157 MPSVNT
-169 TIGGVVGSA
+169 GGVVGYNAAGDISNCYNTGA
-178 NSGSTV
+178 VTGSGGGSYHFLIVIT
-184 ENCRYTGTINV
+184 
-195 THSDSSKGMGGV
+195 GGV
-207 VGQAL
+207 VGQ
-212 GCTIRNCENAGTVQ
+212 
-226 TNIWRGGIV
+226 
-235 GRNNGGAQVLNC
+235 
-247 RNSGIVAANNQEAGA
+247 
-262 GSGGVVGDNYGVIRD
+262 NY
-277 SYNTGTVT
+277 N
-285 GGDCT
+285 
-290 GGVTAKNAAESGGAK
+290 
-305 CIIENCYNAG
+305 
-315 AVSGSG
+315 
-321 DVGGVVGHNNSSDGN
+321 
-336 TATVKSSYNTGTV
+336 
-349 INDGSGNVGGVI
+349 
-361 GVIESGSVSD
+361 GSVSD
-371 CYNTGNVTGSGDSS
+371 CYNTGAVKAIGSGYAGGVAGFNGYSGYRIGTVES
-385 NAGGVV
+385 CYNIGTVRVESEGSGSAGGVV
-391 GAVGRVQGN
+391 GWN
-400 EYKRTVSNCYNT
+400 EDRN
-412 GDVTCSGDNSNVGG
+412 DN
-426 VVGSIVVN
+426 IDI
-434 NYEVTGCFYL
+434 VTGCFYL
-444 EQGELEGVG
+444 KQDGLKGIG
-453 DGGDSETGVSD
+453 NGGDSETGVSGLD
-464 LTEDEFADPENFPGW
+464 KEQFAVPDNFSNDW
-479 NFTNTW
+479 NYTNIW

-508 GYGTED
+508 GSGTES
-514 DPYIIPDLDTLAFYR
+514 DPYIIPDLEMLEFYR
-529 DMINTGSDSKYNRA
+529 DMINTGSDSKYNGA
-543 HYILTANINLGGGE
+543 HYILTDDIELDGEE

-583 ELYINSNDDVAGLF
+583 ELYINSNSEYAGLF
-597 GYVGRGGMI
+597 GCVGTGGMI
-606 RDLTV
+606 KDLTV

-616 VSGLDLCVGGI
+616 VSGSTSCVGGI
-627 AGFVRS
+627 AGIVSS
-633 SGQVGISV
+633 SGQVGMSV
-641 LTDSDDSKSE
+641 LTDSNDSKMG
-651 IIDCI
+651 IIDCT
-656 SNVTINVTYNG
+656 SKVTINVTYNG
-667 SSGLSVGGIVG
+667 SSVGGIVG

-691 GDVSVVGA
+691 GAVSVVGA
-699 SESGIDV
+699 SKYGIDV
-706 NIGGIVGYSGSSTI
+706 NIGGVVGDNNEHSDVS
-720 IRNCCNTGAVSVQD
+720 NCYNTGAVSAQNAEYADIGGVVGDNNEHSDVSNCYNTGAVSVQNV
-734 AEKAYAGGIM
+734 E
-744 GQSINTTLS
+744 
-753 GCCNTGAVSVQDA
+753 
-766 EKAYAGGI
+766 E
-774 MGQSINT
+774 
-781 TLSGC
+781 
-786 YNIGAVSVQ
+786 
-795 NTEDAALGGVVGQ
+795 AALGGVVGYNDDE
-808 SAENTAVSSC
+808 STVSNC

-853 VTTENVEDVYAGG
+853 VTTENVEKVDAGG

-871 DGTVSNCNNTGDV
+871 YGTVSNCNNTGEIRAENV
-884 GTKDVTYAA
+884 ECAA
-893 VGGVVGN
+893 VGGVVGRN
-900 SGDTVSNCYNTGD
+900 SSGAVSNSYNTGD
-913 VSAEASSGASAGDS
+913 VNAKASSGASVGDP
-927 VMAGGVAGYNSFGK
+927 VMAGGVVGYNSYGE

-950 VSVQVNSEAGADW
+950 VSGRGNSGAGTGEDD
-963 AYPPAVAGGVVGNVH
+963 PPVMAGGVVGNVH

-996 EDASVGGVVGYKDGG
+996 EETSVGGVAGYKDGD
-1011 AVSNSYYLSQD
+1011 AVSSCYYLEQGS
-1022 GLDGIGT
+1022 LPGIGNDVDNDDAT
-1029 NEDEDSN
+1029 
-1036 AGAFPLTK
+1036 PLTK

-1052 FTDWDFIN
+1052 FTDWDFNN
-1060 TWTIDDMGGF
+1060 TWTIVDMGGF
-1070 ERPVLRD
+1070 ERPVLID

-1096 TGEGSY
+1096 TGAGSY
-1102 FAGASVT
+1102 LAGESVT
-1109 VRAGE
+1109 VSAGE

-1123 TAEGVDLADESAAN
+1123 TAEGVDLADASAEN

-1173 GSVTTSPSRPE
+1173 GGVTTSPSRPE

-1217 RNPDGSYS
+1217 RNPDGSYT

-1263 YANGLMDGTSDT
+1263 YENGLMDGTSDT

-1296 GETVTGASWVETAR
+1296 GETVTGANWVETAR
-1310 EWAMANGVSDG
+1310 EWAMASGVSDG
-1321 ENANGYVTREQLA
+1321 TDADGYVTREQLA

-1355 AGSVSGYA
+1355 ADSVSDYA

-1374 IITGVTDTTIEP
+1374 IITGVTDTTLVP

-1398 LMRFAENVK
+1398 LMRFVENVK

>member
-35 TPEKLAEIG
+35 TPEELAKIG
-44 KNDDY
+44 VDKEY
-49 PLNGN
+49 PLDGN
-54 YILTDDINLGGSAE
+54 YILTADIDLGGE
-68 NLWNPIEGP
+68 TNPWNPIGT
-77 NGEAFTGTF
+77 FTGTF
-86 DGDGHTISG
+86 DGAGHTISG
-95 LYMNAQSAG
+95 LYIAGDSSADG
-104 NQTRGLGLFSCLGSG
+104 NDRGLSLFSYLSSG

-136 HGSFGGIVGENDGTV
+136 RGSFGGIVGANDGTV
-151 SNCISD
+151 SSCISD

-195 THSDSSKGMGGV
+195 THSDSSMGMGGV

-226 TNIWRGGIV
+226 TNIWKGGIV

-247 RNSGIVAANNQEAGA
+247 RNSGIVASNNPAAGA
-262 GSGGVVGDNYGVIRD
+262 GSGGIVGDNYGVIRD
-277 SYNTGTVT
+277 SYNASTGTVT

-290 GGVTAKNAAESGGAK
+290 GGVTAKNAAENGDAR
-305 CIIENCYNAG
+305 CIVENCYNAG
-315 AVSGSG
+315 TVRGSG
-321 DVGGVVGHNNSSDGN
+321 DVGGVVGHNNSSVNGN

-361 GVIESGSVSD
+361 GVIESGSVENS
-371 CYNTGNVTGSGDSS
+371 YNTGNVTGSGDSS

-391 GAVGRVQGN
+391 GAVGRVPGS

-412 GDVTCSGDNSNVGG
+412 GDVICSGDSSNVGG
-426 VVGSIVVN
+426 VVGSIVVVN

-444 EQGELEGVG
+444 EQGELKGIG
-453 DGGDSETGVSD
+453 NGGDSETGVSD
-464 LTEDEFADPENFPGW
+464 LTEDEFADPENFPSLD
-479 NFTNTW
+479 FTDTW
-485 IIDTPSEGGFARP
+485 IIDTPSDGGFARP

-508 GYGTED
+508 GSGTES
-514 DPYIIPDLDTLAFYR
+514 DPYIIPDLETLAFYR
-529 DMINTGSDSKYNRA
+529 GMINAGSDSKYNSV
-543 HYILTANINLGGGE
+543 HYKLTADIDLGGE
-557 KPWTPIGSNKD
+557 ENPWTPIGSGED
-568 HAFTGTFDGNGHTIS
+568 HAFTGTFDGDGHTIS
-583 ELYINSNDDVAGLF
+583 GLYINNGDSVYAGLF

-611 EGEIT
+611 EGKIT
-616 VSGLDLCVGGI
+616 VIGSTSCVGGI
-627 AGFVRS
+627 AGRVDGTEVS
-633 SGQVGISV
+633 EMSV
-641 LTDSDDSKSE
+641 LTDSDDSKTG
-651 IIDCI
+651 IIDCT
-656 SNVTINVTYNG
+656 SKVTINVTYNG
-667 SSGLSVGGIVG
+667 SSGLSVGGIAG
-678 SCGGATISGCENY
+678 NCGGATISGCENY
-691 GDVSVVGA
+691 GDVSVVNPDRDA
-699 SESGIDV
+699 FDIV
-706 NIGGIVGYSGSSTI
+706 VGGIVGDSGSSTLS
-720 IRNCCNTGAVSVQD
+720 NCCNTGAVSVQD
-734 AEKAYAGGIM
+734 ANHVYAGGVM

-753 GCCNTGAVSVQDA
+753 D
-766 EKAYAGGI
+766 
-774 MGQSINT
+774 
-781 TLSGC
+781 
-786 YNIGAVSVQ
+786 
-795 NTEDAALGGVVGQ
+795 
-808 SAENTAVSSC
+808 C
-818 YNTGAVSAE
+818 YNTGAVGVQNVEEAD
-827 NAEYA
+827 
-832 NLGGVVGENDGS
+832 LGGVVG
-844 VSNCYNTGD
+844 YNYD
-853 VTTENVEDVYAGG
+853 DE
-866 AVGYN
+866 
-871 DGTVSNCNNTGDV
+871 S
-884 GTKDVTYAA
+884 
-893 VGGVVGN
+893 
-900 SGDTVSNCYNTGD
+900 TVSNCYNTGD
-913 VSAEASSGASAGDS
+913 VSAEKTLGIN
-927 VMAGGVAGYNSFGK
+927 AGGVVGENRSGSIISSYNTGDLTAENVEEVDAGGVVGLNNDGTVGSCYNTGEISAENVEYASVGG
-941 VTDCYNTGD
+941 VVGLVNRRGTVGSCYNTGD
-950 VSVQVNSEAGADW
+950 VSAKASSVDSEGD
-963 AYPPAVAGGVVGNVH
+963 PVVA
-978 KGTVS
+978 
-983 NCYSIGTVSGENT
+983 
-996 EDASVGGVVGYKDGG
+996 GGVVGYKDGG

-1052 FTDWDFIN
+1052 FTDWNFTN
-1060 TWTIDDMGGF
+1060 TWTIANMGGF
-1070 ERPVLRD
+1070 ERPVLQD

-1102 FAGASVT
+1102 LAGASVT
-1109 VRAGE
+1109 ASAGE

-1123 TAEGVDLADESAAN
+1123 TAEGVDLADESAAT

-1173 GSVTTSPSRPE
+1173 GGVTTSPSRPE

-1241 ASGLPFTDVAE
+1241 ASGLPFADVAD

-1284 RAMVWAILARID
+1284 RAMVWAILARND
-1296 GETVTGASWVETAR
+1296 GETVTGANWVETAR
-1310 EWAMANGVSDG
+1310 EWAMASGVSDG
-1321 ENANGYVTREQLA
+1321 TDANGYVTREQLA

-1355 AGSVSGYA
+1355 ASSVSDYA

-1374 IITGVTDTTIEP
+1374 IITGVTDTTLVP

-1398 LMRFAENVK
+1398 LMRFVENVK

>member
-44 KNDDY
+44 VDKEY
-49 PLNGN
+49 PLDGN
-54 YILTDDINLGGSAE
+54 YILTADINLGGDT
-68 NLWNPIEGP
+68 NPWNPIGT
-77 NGEAFTGTF
+77 FTGTF
-86 DGDGHTISG
+86 DGNGHTISE
-95 LYMNAQSAG
+95 LYINSNSEYA
-104 NQTRGLGLFSCLGSG
+104 GLFGYVG
-119 GTITNL
+119 ADGTVKNL
-125 TVDGKIDPEDC
+125 TVEGVVNRDATQLEDAYT
-136 HGSFGGIVGENDGTV
+136 GGIVGYNGGTVEGCTNKCDVTVSANDYACTGGITGINYGTVSYCNNSGCVSGQTTVSDMPSVNTGGVVGYNAAGDISNCYNTGAVTGSGGGSYYFLIVNTGGIVGQNYDGTV
-151 SNCISD
+151 SYCY
-157 VDIKNTTGYAKG
+157 NT
-169 TIGGVVGSA
+169 GVVTGSGG
-178 NSGSTV
+178 GSD
-184 ENCRYTGTINV
+184 
-195 THSDSSKGMGGV
+195 HSLIVSTGGV
-207 VGQAL
+207 VGQ
-212 GCTIRNCENAGTVQ
+212 NYDGT
-226 TNIWRGGIV
+226 
-235 GRNNGGAQVLNC
+235 
-247 RNSGIVAANNQEAGA
+247 
-262 GSGGVVGDNYGVIRD
+262 
-277 SYNTGTVT
+277 
-285 GGDCT
+285 
-290 GGVTAKNAAESGGAK
+290 
-305 CIIENCYNAG
+305 
-315 AVSGSG
+315 
-321 DVGGVVGHNNSSDGN
+321 
-336 TATVKSSYNTGTV
+336 
-349 INDGSGNVGGVI
+349 
-361 GVIESGSVSD
+361 VSD
-371 CYNTGNVTGSGDSS
+371 CYNTGAVTAIGGGYAGGVAGFNGYGAGTVESCYNIGTVRVESEGSGS
-385 NAGGVV
+385 AGGVV
-391 GAVGRVQGN
+391 G
-400 EYKRTVSNCYNT
+400 YNQP
-412 GDVTCSGDNSNVGG
+412 
-426 VVGSIVVN
+426 GSDLEHIGI
-434 NYEVTGCFYL
+434 VTGCYYL
-444 EQGELEGVG
+444 KQDGLDGIGYG
-453 DGGDSETGVSD
+453 DDSGNGARE

-479 NFTNTW
+479 NFTKTW

-508 GYGTED
+508 GSGTES
-514 DPYIIPDLDTLAFYR
+514 DPYIIPDLETLEFYR
-529 DMINTGSDSKYNRA
+529 GMINAEGDSKYNIA
-543 HYILTANINLGGGE
+543 HYKLTANIDLGGKE
-557 KPWTPIGSNKD
+557 NPWTPIGSNKD
-568 HAFTGTFDGNGHTIS
+568 HAFTGTFDGDGHTIS
-583 ELYINSNDDVAGLF
+583 GLYINNGDSVYAGLF
-597 GYVGRGGMI
+597 GYVGAGGMI
-606 RDLTV
+606 KGLTV
-611 EGEIT
+611 EGKIT
-616 VSGLDLCVGGI
+616 ISGSTSCVGGI
-627 AGFVRS
+627 AGFVDGTEVS
-633 SGQVGISV
+633 EMSV
-641 LTDSDDSKSE
+641 LTDSDDSKTG
-651 IIDCI
+651 IIDCT
-656 SNVTINVTYNG
+656 SNVTINVTYN
-667 SSGLSVGGIVG
+667 GLSVGGIVG
-678 SCGGATISGCENY
+678 SCGGATISGCKNC
-691 GDVSVVGA
+691 GDVSVVGT
-699 SESGIDV
+699 SESGIDI

-734 AEKAYAGGIM
+734 AEKAYAGG
-744 GQSINTTLS
+744 
-753 GCCNTGAVSVQDA
+753 V
-766 EKAYAGGI
+766 

-786 YNIGAVSVQ
+786 YNTGVVSAQ
-795 NTEDAALGGVVGQ
+795 NVVEANLGGLVGQ
-808 SAENTAVSSC
+808 SSEDTAVSS
-818 YNTGAVSAE
+818 
-827 NAEYA
+827 
-832 NLGGVVGENDGS
+832 
-844 VSNCYNTGD
+844 CYNTGD

-866 AVGYN
+866 VVGYNDGTVSNCYNTGDVGTKDVTYAAVGGVVGYN

-900 SGDTVSNCYNTGD
+900 SGDKVSNCYNTGD
-913 VSAEASSGASAGDS
+913 VSAKASSGASVGDP
-927 VMAGGVAGYNSFGK
+927 VMAGGVVGYNSYGE

-950 VSVQVNSEAGADW
+950 VSGQGNSGAGTGEG
-963 AYPPAVAGGVVGNVH
+963 YPPVMAGGVVGNVH

-983 NCYSIGTVSGENT
+983 NSYNIGTVSGENT

-1052 FTDWDFIN
+1052 FTDWNFTN

-1077 NKETVVTYTVTVN
+1077 NKETAVTYTVTVN

-1102 FAGASVT
+1102 LAGASVT
-1109 VRAGE
+1109 VSAGE

-1123 TAEGVDLADESAAN
+1123 TAEGVDLADESAEN

-1148 LTAEWDYIVTPG
+1148 LTAEWDYIATPG

-1173 GSVTTSPSRPE
+1173 GGVTTSPSRPE

-1296 GETVTGASWVETAR
+1296 GETVTGANWVETAR
-1310 EWAMANGVSDG
+1310 EWAMASGVSDG

-1355 AGSVSGYA
+1355 AANVSDYA

-1374 IITGVTDTTIEP
+1374 IISGVTDTTIEP

-1398 LMRFAENVK
+1398 LMRFVENVK

>member
-35 TPEKLAEIG
+35 TPEELAKIG
-44 KNDDY
+44 VDKEY
-49 PLNGN
+49 PLDGN
-54 YILTDDINLGGSAE
+54 YILTDDIDLGGEE
-68 NLWNPIEGP
+68 NQWTPIGSDKEH
-77 NGEAFTGTF
+77 AFTGTF
-86 DGDGHTISG
+86 DGNGHTIRE
-95 LYMNAQSAG
+95 LYINSNSKYA
-104 NQTRGLGLFSCLGSG
+104 GLFGYVG
-119 GTITNL
+119 ADGTVKNL
-125 TVDGKIDPEDC
+125 TVEGVVNRDATGLDYAYT
-136 HGSFGGIVGENDGTV
+136 GGIVGYNGGTVEGCTNKCDVTVSANDYAYTGGVASVNNGTV
-151 SNCISD
+151 SNCR
-157 VDIKNTTGYAKG
+157 NTGNVTVTGNSKYVC
-169 TIGGVVGSA
+169 TGGITGI
-178 NSGSTV
+178 NSGTV
-184 ENCRYTGTINV
+184 SYCNNSGDVSGQTVASNLPSVNT
-195 THSDSSKGMGGV
+195 GGV
-207 VGQAL
+207 VGQ
-212 GCTIRNCENAGTVQ
+212 NY
-226 TNIWRGGIV
+226 
-235 GRNNGGAQVLNC
+235 NG
-247 RNSGIVAANNQEAGA
+247 
-262 GSGGVVGDNYGVIRD
+262 
-277 SYNTGTVT
+277 
-285 GGDCT
+285 
-290 GGVTAKNAAESGGAK
+290 
-305 CIIENCYNAG
+305 
-315 AVSGSG
+315 
-321 DVGGVVGHNNSSDGN
+321 
-336 TATVKSSYNTGTV
+336 
-349 INDGSGNVGGVI
+349 
-361 GVIESGSVSD
+361 
-371 CYNTGNVTGSGDSS
+371 
-385 NAGGVV
+385 
-391 GAVGRVQGN
+391 
-400 EYKRTVSNCYNT
+400 TVSNCYNT
-412 GDVTCSGDNSNVGG
+412 GAVTGSGGGSYYFLIVNTGG
-426 VVGSIVVN
+426 VVGQNYDGTVSDCYNTGAVTAIGGGYAGGVAGVNGRSGYRIGTVESCYNIGTVRVESEGSGSAGGVVGWN
-434 NYEVTGCFYL
+434 EDRNDSSGIVTGCYYL
-444 EQGELEGVG
+444 KQDGLDGIGYGDDSGTGASGLDKEQ
-453 DGGDSETGVSD
+453 
-464 LTEDEFADPENFPGW
+464 FAVPDNFSNDW
-479 NFTNTW
+479 NFTDTW
-485 IIDTPSEGGFARP
+485 IIYTPSEGGFARP

-508 GYGTED
+508 GSGTES
-514 DPYIIPDLDTLAFYR
+514 DPYIIPDLETLAFYR
-529 DMINTGSDSKYNRA
+529 DMINAEGDSKYNIA
-543 HYILTANINLGGGE
+543 HYKLTADIDLGGSAE
-557 KPWTPIGSNKD
+557 NPWTPIGSNKD
-568 HAFTGTFDGNGHTIS
+568 HAFTGTFDGDGHTIS
-583 ELYINSNDDVAGLF
+583 GLYINNGDSVYAGLF

-606 RDLTV
+606 KGLTV

-627 AGFVRS
+627 AGRVEGTEVS
-633 SGQVGISV
+633 EMSV
-641 LTDSDDSKSE
+641 LTDSDDSKTG

-667 SSGLSVGGIVG
+667 SGGLSVGGIVG
-678 SCGGATISGCENY
+678 SCGRADISGCENY

-706 NIGGIVGYSGSSTI
+706 NIGGIVGYSYSSTLS
-720 IRNCCNTGAVSVQD
+720 NCYNTGVVS
-734 AEKAYAGGIM
+734 A
-744 GQSINTTLS
+744 
-753 GCCNTGAVSVQDA
+753 
-766 EKAYAGGI
+766 
-774 MGQSINT
+774 
-781 TLSGC
+781 
-786 YNIGAVSVQ
+786 Q
-795 NTEDAALGGVVGQ
+795 NVEEANLGGLVGQ
-808 SAENTAVSSC
+808 SSEDTAVSSC

-827 NAEYA
+827 NAVYVK
-832 NLGGVVGENDGS
+832 LGGVVGENRSDS
-844 VSNCYNTGD
+844 VISSYNTGD

-866 AVGYN
+866 VVGYN

-884 GTKDVTYAA
+884 GTKDVTYAS
-893 VGGVVGN
+893 VGGVVGEN
-900 SGDTVSNCYNTGD
+900 DDAVSNCYNTGD
-913 VSAEASSGASAGDS
+913 VSAKASSGASVGDP
-927 VMAGGVAGYNSFGK
+927 VMAGGVVGYNSYGE

-950 VSVQVNSEAGADW
+950 VSGQGNSEAGTDEG
-963 AYPPAVAGGVVGNVH
+963 YPPAVSGGVVGYNSSYC
-978 KGTVS
+978 TVS

-1044 EQFADTYS
+1044 EQFAVPGS
-1052 FTDWDFIN
+1052 FTDWDFTN
-1060 TWTIDDMGGF
+1060 TWTIADMGGF

-1077 NKETVVTYTVTVN
+1077 NKETVVAYTVTVN

-1096 TGEGSY
+1096 TGAGSY
-1102 FAGASVT
+1102 LAGASVT

-1123 TAEGVDLADESAAN
+1123 TAEGVDLADESAEN

-1173 GSVTTSPSRPE
+1173 GGVTTSPSRPE

-1263 YANGLMDGTSDT
+1263 YENGLMDGTSDT

-1296 GETVTGASWVETAR
+1296 GETVTGANWVETAR

-1343 PASDYSL
+1343 PASSYSL

-1355 AGSVSGYA
+1355 ADSVSDYA

-1374 IITGVTDTTIEP
+1374 IITGVTDTTLVP

-1398 LMRFAENVK
+1398 LMRFVENVK

>member
-1 MRKFTSVL
+1 M
-9 LALVL
+9 ALVL

-24 AAGSGDVIEID
+24 AADSEDAIEID
-35 TPEKLAEIG
+35 TPEELAKIG
-44 KNDDY
+44 VDKEY
-49 PLNGN
+49 PLDGN
-54 YILTDDINLGGSAE
+54 YILTADIDLGGDT
-68 NLWNPIEGP
+68 NPWNPIGT
-77 NGEAFTGTF
+77 FTGTF
-86 DGDGHTISG
+86 DGAGHTISG
-95 LYMNAQSAG
+95 LYIAGDSSADG
-104 NQTRGLGLFSCLGSG
+104 NDRGLSLFSCLGSG

-157 VDIKNTTGYAKG
+157 VDIKNTTVYAEG
-169 TIGGVVGSA
+169 IIGGVVASA
-178 NSGSTV
+178 EDGSTV
-184 ENCRYTGTINV
+184 ENCRYTGTIDV
-195 THSDSSKGMGGV
+195 TYNKNNNSMGMGGV
-207 VGQAL
+207 VGQASD
-212 GCTIRNCENAGTVQ
+212 CTIRNCENAGTVQ
-226 TNIWRGGIV
+226 TNIWKGGIV

-247 RNSGIVAANNQEAGA
+247 RNSGIVESNNPAAGA
-262 GSGGVVGDNYGVIRD
+262 GSGGIVGDNYGVIRD
-277 SYNTGTVT
+277 SYNASTGIVT
-285 GGDCT
+285 GGSAT
-290 GGVTAKNAAESGGAK
+290 GGVTAKNAAENGGAT
-305 CIIENCYNAG
+305 CIVENCYNAG
-315 AVSGSG
+315 TVRGSG
-321 DVGGVVGHNNSSDGN
+321 DVGGVVGHNNSSVNGY

-371 CYNTGNVTGSGDSS
+371 CYNTGAVTAIGGYAGGVAGFNGYSGYSIGTVESCYNIGTVRVESEGSGS
-385 NAGGVV
+385 AGGVV
-391 GAVGRVQGN
+391 G
-400 EYKRTVSNCYNT
+400 YNQP
-412 GDVTCSGDNSNVGG
+412 GSDLEHIGKVTD
-426 VVGSIVVN
+426 
-434 NYEVTGCFYL
+434 CFYL
-444 EQGELEGVG
+444 KQDELKGIGAGNSTQTEVTPLSESDFG
-453 DGGDSETGVSD
+453 DPETYDETGLD
-464 LTEDEFADPENFPGW
+464 
-479 NFTNTW
+479 FTDTW

-508 GYGTED
+508 GSGTES
-514 DPYIIPDLDTLAFYR
+514 DPYIIPDLETLEFYR
-529 DMINTGSDSKYNRA
+529 GMINAGSDSKYNSA
-543 HYILTANINLGGGE
+543 HYKLTVDINLDGSE
-557 KPWTPIGSNKD
+557 DNQWEPIGGSKNR
-568 HAFTGTFDGNGHTIS
+568 AFTGTFDGNGHTIS
-583 ELYINSNDDVAGLF
+583 GLYINNGDSVYAGLF

-606 RDLTV
+606 KGLTV
-611 EGEIT
+611 EGKIT
-616 VSGLDLCVGGI
+616 ISGSTSCVGGI
-627 AGFVRS
+627 AGFVDGTEVS
-633 SGQVGISV
+633 EMSV
-641 LTDSDDSKSE
+641 LTDSDDSKTG
-651 IIDCI
+651 IIDCT
-656 SNVTINVTYNG
+656 SNVTINVTYN
-667 SSGLSVGGIVG
+667 GLSVGGIVG
-678 SCGGATISGCENY
+678 SCGGATISGCKNC
-691 GDVSVVGA
+691 GDVSVVGT
-699 SESGIDV
+699 SESGIDI

-734 AEKAYAGGIM
+734 AEKAYAGG
-744 GQSINTTLS
+744 
-753 GCCNTGAVSVQDA
+753 V
-766 EKAYAGGI
+766 

-832 NLGGVVGENDGS
+832 NLGGVVGENRSGS
-844 VSNCYNTGD
+844 VISSYNTGA
-853 VTTENVEDVYAGG
+853 VSGG
-866 AVGYN
+866 A
-871 DGTVSNCNNTGDV
+871 NT
-884 GTKDVTYAA
+884 
-893 VGGVVGN
+893 GGVVGFN
-900 SGDTVSNCYNTGD
+900 SKGTVGNCYNTGD
-913 VSAEASSGASAGDS
+913 VSAEDVEYAAAGGVVGRNSSGAVNDCYNTGDVSGKASSGASAGDS
-927 VMAGGVAGYNSFGK
+927 VMAGGVVGYNSSGT
-941 VTDCYNTGD
+941 VNDCYNTGD
-950 VSVQVNSEAGADW
+950 VSGKASSGASAGD
-963 AYPPAVAGGVVGNVH
+963 PVMAGGVVGYNDGGKV
-978 KGTVS
+978 T
-983 NCYSIGTVSGENT
+983 NCYNIGTVSGENT
-996 EDASVGGVVGYKDGG
+996 EDVSVGGVAGYKDSG
-1011 AVSNSYYLSQD
+1011 AVSSCYYLEQ
-1022 GLDGIGT
+1022 GNLPGIG
-1029 NEDEDSN
+1029 NDVGND
-1036 AGAFPLTK
+1036 GAFPLTK
-1044 EQFADTYS
+1044 DQFSDTDS
-1052 FTDWDFIN
+1052 FFTGWNFND
-1060 TWTIDDMGGF
+1060 TWTISDMGGF

-1096 TGEGSY
+1096 TGAGSY
-1102 FAGASVT
+1102 LAGESVT
-1109 VRAGE
+1109 VSAGE
-1114 RAGYSFAGW
+1114 RAGYRFAGW
-1123 TAEGVDLADESAAN
+1123 TAEGVDLADAGAEN

-1263 YANGLMDGTSDT
+1263 YENGLMDGTSDT

-1296 GETVTGASWVETAR
+1296 GETVTGANWVETAR

-1321 ENANGYVTREQLA
+1321 TDADGYVTREQLA

-1355 AGSVSGYA
+1355 ADSVSDYA

-1374 IITGVTDTTIEP
+1374 IITGVTDTTLVP

-1398 LMRFAENVK
+1398 LMRFVENVK